1 MSFRTTISY
10 ILWPLSMWYAV
21 GVAVRNLLFALGIKQ
36 QQAPHITT
44 IGVGNLATGGTG
56 KTPHVEYLL
65 ELFGDRYRTAMLSR
79 GYRRR
84 SKGFVLDDGRH
95 DAALLGDE
103 PAMMARK
110 YPQVQVAVCEKRVE
124 GVRRLMALSEPPLP
138 SDESVSSE
146 VSDVSDA
153 AAQPAVEPIQL
164 VILDDVFQHRQ
175 IKPNINI
182 LLTEYQ
188 HPYFRDRILP
198 YGNLR
203 EFRSA
208 RRYAGI
214 VIVTKCPAR
223 LNPVDKHNII
233 HDLQLQ
239 NYQKVFFSYFQ
250 YGALRTLDG
259 QASDVDLRRMEQVLV
274 VTGIAHPEPMLDE
287 VRRHC
292 KAQHLAFPDHHDY
305 TRRDVARIADAFE
318 ALPGQR
324 KAIVTT
330 EKDAVRLRG
339 LADRLPVYVLPV
351 RVAFHKDG
359 DLDFDQLVEA
369 SVRENISFLNKLS
382 IWS

>member
-21 GVAVRNLLFALGIKQ
+21 GVAVRNLFFALGIKR

-65 ELFGDRYRTAMLSR
+65 DLLADRYRTAMLSR
-79 GYRRR
+79 GYKRK
-84 SKGFVLDDGRH
+84 SKGFQLDDGRH
-95 DAALLGDE
+95 DATLLGDE
-103 PAMMARK
+103 PAMIAAK

-124 GVRRLMALSEPPLP
+124 GVQRLMALSEPPLP
-138 SDESVSSE
+138 ADGSDL
-146 VSDVSDA
+146 SDSSDA
-153 AAQPAVEPIQL
+153 SDQPAREPIQL
-164 VILDDVFQHRQ
+164 IVLDDVFQHRQ

-182 LLTEYQ
+182 LLTEYR
-188 HPYFRDRILP
+188 HPYFRDHILP

-233 HDLQLQ
+233 ADLRLE
-239 NYQKVFFSYFQ
+239 NYQKVFFSYLK
-250 YGALRTLDG
+250 YGALQTLEG
-259 QASDVDLRRMEQVLV
+259 QPADLDLQHLEQVLV

-287 VRRHC
+287 VRRRC
-292 KAQHLAFPDHHDY
+292 KAQHLAFADHHDY
-305 TRRDVARIADAFE
+305 TRRDVARIRAAFD

-324 KAIVTT
+324 KVVLTT
-330 EKDAVRLRG
+330 EKDAERLRG
-339 LADRLPVYVLPV
+339 LTGDLPVYVQPV
-351 RVAFHKDG
+351 KVAFHKDG
-359 DLDFDQLVEA
+359 DLDFDRLIES
-369 SVRENISFLNKLS
+369 SVHENISFLSKLS